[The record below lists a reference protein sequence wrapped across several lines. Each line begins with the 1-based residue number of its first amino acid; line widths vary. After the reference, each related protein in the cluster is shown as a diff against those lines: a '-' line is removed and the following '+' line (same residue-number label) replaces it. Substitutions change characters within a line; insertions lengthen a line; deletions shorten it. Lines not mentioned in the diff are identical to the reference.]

1 MGGDEPYGVAALRGL
16 RGELPPFDG
25 EREAEHWVRLREV
38 VRGLRD
44 QAEAGRADHAV
55 DYAEQVIEVLCS
67 AAQQVTG
74 NAGELPELMQQAL
87 AGHATACRRS
97 RPDPQRLASWLVRF
111 QLNYP
116 DGPEV
121 ALSEYA
127 DALGHEGITSYRRTA
142 RRACR
147 ELPTVPFGRTPR
159 YDRRRWAV
167 LRLME
172 ELARFTGDV
181 DVEVQWLATDLS
193 TPWQYLRIATVLEDA
208 GRTAE
213 ALAWVERGLVAT
225 QGSRA
230 EVRLVDMAVDACL
243 RLGKT
248 TRALQL
254 ARNAFRDWP
263 GLDTYLRVRTV
274 ADRADR
280 WPAQREWARRWLRA
294 QGEDPGR
301 NSVLVQILLWD
312 SEIDTAWA
320 VAAERGCSDQVWA
333 ALAAERVMQHPEQV
347 LPVYRRLVRRRIA
360 VGGPEHPADVV
371 ELLESLG
378 MAWEKAADDGRAK
391 FHRYVEELKRE
402 CSGNRALL
410 TELARRG
417 L

>member
-1 MGGDEPYGVAALRGL
+1 MAALRGL
-16 RGELPPFDG
+16 RGGLPPFDG
-25 EREAEHWVRLREV
+25 EREADHWVRLREV
-38 VRGLRD
+38 VRSLRE
-44 QAEAGRADHAV
+44 QAGVGRADHAV
-55 DYAEQVIEVLCS
+55 DFAEQVVEVLCS

-87 AGHATACRRS
+87 SAHALACRRS
-97 RPDPQRLASWLVRF
+97 RPDPHRLASWLVRL

-127 DALGHEGITSYRRTA
+127 EALGPEGIAAYRRTA

-167 LRLME
+167 VRLME
-172 ELARFTGDV
+172 ELALYTGDV

-230 EVRLVDMAVDACL
+230 EVRLVDVAVDACL

-263 GLDTYLRVRTV
+263 GLDTYLRLRTV

-294 QGEDPGR
+294 QAEDTTR
-301 NSVLVQILLWD
+301 NSVLVQILMWD
-312 SEIDTAWA
+312 GEIDAAWR
-320 VAAERGCSDQVWA
+320 AATEHGCADHVWA
-333 ALAAERVMQHPEQV
+333 ALAEERVMRHPEQV
-347 LPVYRRLVRRRIA
+347 LPVYRRLVRRRVA
-360 VGGPEHPADVV
+360 VGGAEHAAEVAD
-371 ELLESLG
+371 LLDGLG
-378 MAWEKAADDGRAK
+378 LAWEKTADDGRAK
-391 FHRYVEELKRE
+391 FHRYLEELKRE
-402 CSGNRALL
+402 CAGDRALL